1 MKKLLILIAML
12 SAFISVPAL
21 AESIGSAGIN
31 RDTQM
36 FEIEGNLGDAWA
48 NKKVSIIILKK
59 DVEPDALPDITNEN
73 IMSYIYGIYDT
84 YADERGSYSF
94 SNKFEAES
102 GVYCV
107 LVNPAVKGDTP
118 SAHYFKHFDND
129 EVAKLLEDLEKSRK
143 NKDYSE
149 IKNLLTDFN
158 REMLGLPEKLYGGL
172 GFEDFGDNAFKSI
185 ANSGTEF
192 KSAKIFAE
200 EYQKAGVVNAFNKL
214 SDGGK
219 LNDLITECD
228 NYLNIT
234 DTDIYDLYTNMDSAY
249 RTSAEAFFAD
259 KADFTDVEQIAD
271 LFNKKVLLKTNEA
284 FLNWTY
290 FNEFITKYYSYFNID
305 LTNYNK
311 LDSKKSEADKAMVGK
326 KFESVEDFKAAF
338 DTAVADAGKDTGK
351 GGTSGSG
358 SGSGIKSV
366 GDKFKID
373 DIYVPVTPETKE
385 KFIDVPKSHWA
396 NEAVTTLAEKGIVAG
411 KGNGNFDP
419 DAAVSRK
426 EAIKIIVLG
435 LNVFREGESS
445 SFGDVSSSDWAYP
458 YISSAFAQKIVSGD
472 DKGNYNPDAP
482 VTRQDLAVLIHRAVR
497 VSEYEINANNQQIS
511 FTDEA
516 ALSEYAVDA
525 VSELSRAGI
534 INGFGDGSFAPL
546 AHCTRA
552 QLAKMLYSIIK

>member
-21 AESIGSAGIN
+21 AESIDSAGIN

-36 FEIEGNLGDAWA
+36 FEIEGNLGYAWA
-48 NKKVSIIILKK
+48 NKKVSIMILNK
-59 DVEPDALPDITNEN
+59 DVEPDVLPNITNEN

-84 YADERGSYSF
+84 YADEKGSYSF
-94 SNKFEAES
+94 SNKFEAKS
-102 GVYCV
+102 GGYYA
-107 LVNPAVKGDTP
+107 LVNPTVKGGTP
-118 SAHYFKHFDND
+118 SYKYFKHFDND
-129 EVAKLLEDLEKSRK
+129 EIEQLLEDLEKSRK
-143 NKDYSE
+143 KKDYSE
-149 IKNLLTDFN
+149 IKGLLTDFN

-172 GFEDFGDNAFKSI
+172 GFEDFGDDAFECI
-185 ANSGTEF
+185 ANSNTEF
-192 KSAKIFAE
+192 KSAKLFAE

-219 LNDLITECD
+219 LDNLITECD

-234 DTDIYDLYTNMDSAY
+234 DTDIYDLYKNMDSTY
-249 RTSAEAFFAD
+249 RTSAEKFFAD

-271 LFNKKVLLKTNEA
+271 LFNKEVLLKTNEA

-290 FNEFITKYYSYFNID
+290 FNEFITKYYSYFD
-305 LTNYNK
+305 VELTKYNK
-311 LDSKKSEADKAMVGK
+311 LGSKKSEVDKAIVGK
-326 KFESVEDFKAAF
+326 AFESAEAFKIAF
-338 DTAVADAGKDTGK
+338 NTAVEVADEKTGN
-351 GGTSGSG
+351 GGAVG

-366 GDKFKID
+366 GDRVE
-373 DIYVPVTPETKE
+373 IYDTFAPVTPEVKE

-396 NEAVTTLAEKGIVAG
+396 NEAITALAEKGIVAG

-435 LNVFREGESS
+435 LNIFSEGESN
-445 SFGDVSSSDWAYP
+445 SFGDVSESDWAYP

-497 VSEYEINANNQQIS
+497 VSKYGINSNNQQIR

-516 ALSEYAVDA
+516 ALSDYAVDA
-525 VSELSRAGI
+525 VAELSRAGV
-534 INGFGDGSFAPL
+534 INGFDDGSFAPL